1 MTPRVLVVDDDDG
14 IRRAIASALGRSGF
28 DVQTANDGAPA
39 LRLCEIAAP
48 DIVVVDYNMPTAG
61 LAVVRELKRRL
72 GTAIFVAVL
81 TGDDDPETRERCRHA
96 GADAVLIKPI
106 TPTELRRVLTA
117 AALALDATPAA

>member
-39 LRLCEIAAP
+39 LRLCEVTTP

-61 LAVVRELKRRL
+61 LAVVRALKQRHAS
-72 GTAIFVAVL
+72 AIFVAVL
-81 TGDDDPETRERCRHA
+81 TGDDDPEMRELCRNA
-96 GADAVLIKPI
+96 GADAVLLKPI
-106 TPTELRRVLTA
+106 SPSELRRVLTA

>member
-14 IRRAIASALGRSGF
+14 IRRAIATALGRSGF

-39 LRLCEIAAP
+39 LRLCELTAP

-61 LAVVRELKRRL
+61 LAVVRTLKQSH
-72 GTAIFVAVL
+72 GPSIYVAVL
-81 TGDDDPETRERCRHA
+81 TGDDDPETRELCRKA

-117 AALALDATPAA
+117 AALALGATHAA

>member
-39 LRLCEIAAP
+39 LRLCEVTTP

-61 LAVVRELKRRL
+61 LAVVRSLKQRH
-72 GTAIFVAVL
+72 GCAVFVAVL
-81 TGDDDPETRERCRHA
+81 TGDDDPETRELCRKA
-96 GADAVLIKPI
+96 GADAVLLKPI
-106 TPTELRRVLTA
+106 SPSELRRVLTA
-117 AALALDATPAA
+117 AALALDATTAA